1 MKRKPYRVPRMNITD
16 TRTTDSIAMIISSEG
31 NDEQWTKRRDEDPY
45 SDTYEQ
51 QEQTYGNLW

>member
-1 MKRKPYRVPRMNITD
+1 MNITD
-16 TRTTDSIAMIISSEG
+16 TRTTDPIAMINSSEG
-31 NDEQWTKRRDEDPY
+31 NDEQWTKRRYEAPS

>member
-1 MKRKPYRVPRMNITD
+1 MNITD

-31 NDEQWTKRRDEDPY
+31 NDEQWTKRRYEEPY

>member
-1 MKRKPYRVPRMNITD
+1 MNITD

-31 NDEQWTKRRDEDPY
+31 NDEQWTKRRDEEPY
-45 SDTYEQ
+45 SDEYEQ